1 MSTVGLS
8 FTLFVG
14 VFILIGSLLSVF
26 NRNNKGLISIGIPIV
41 FGIILGLIVFE
52 MLPSAYNIFVKE
64 LGRIRGICSVVLSA
78 LIGMTILKV
87 IDLFV
92 PHHECEDDM
101 MNEDSRGNILYHVG
115 FIATVA
121 LIIHNIIEGMGL
133 YVITSSNPTSGLL
146 LCLGIGLHNIPM
158 GFVITSSLIESNMK
172 KINVVLLNIG
182 FIISTFIGGF
192 AVALIGGVSNLTE
205 GILIGITLG
214 TLSYIAIF
222 ELSPQI
228 RKLENKTLIRM
239 CIMFGFAL
247 TIVSVL
253 ITSFIGE
260 L

>member
-26 NRNNKGLISIGIPIV
+26 NKNNKGLISIGIPII
-41 FGIILGLIVFE
+41 FGIMLGLIVFE
-52 MLPSAYNIFVKE
+52 MLPNTYNIFVKE
-64 LGRIRGICSVVLSA
+64 LGRIRGISSIVLSA
-78 LIGMTILKV
+78 LIGVTILKV

-92 PHHECEDDM
+92 PHHECEDEA
-101 MNEDSRGNILYHVG
+101 NEDSRGNLLYHVG

-133 YVITSSNPTSGLL
+133 YVVTSSNPASGLL
-146 LCLGIGLHNIPM
+146 LCLGIGLHNMPM
-158 GFVITSSLIESNMK
+158 GFVITSSLMESNMK
-172 KINVVLLNIG
+172 RINVVLLNAALIV
-182 FIISTFIGGF
+182 STFLGGVI
-192 AVALIGGVSNLTE
+192 VALIGGVSNLTE
-205 GILIGITLG
+205 GILLGITLG
-214 TLSYIAIF
+214 TLAYIVVF
-222 ELSPQI
+222 ELAPQVY
-228 RKLENKTLIRM
+228 KLENKTLIRM
-239 CIMFGFAL
+239 CVMFGFAL